1 MSSKSREILN
11 KKQIDI
17 IFERLCHELIENHDD
32 FENTVLVSLM
42 PRGRNIGKKIH
53 KN

>member
-32 FENTVLVSLM
+32 FDNSEDYYSVY
-42 PRGRNIGKKIH
+42 KD
-53 KN
+53 